1 MQEIQAIQASP
12 PLANTHEHATHK
24 AAMTTSTENVKEAHT
39 YQDESIKVTLSS
51 KAESHKE
58 SKDVKAE
65 EPVRQK
71 KKVENQEIDYALEMS
86 GIPQFGGRLVSVV
99 KYPDGRT
106 EMIDAFTGRKVTQ
119 EQLARA
125 QELEALN
132 KTAQQSKIKQA
143 QQIAPGEST
152 PTDMQ

>member
-24 AAMTTSTENVKEAHT
+24 AAMTPSTENVKEAHT

-51 KAESHKE
+51 KAESNKE
-58 SKDVKAE
+58 NKEVKAE

-71 KKVENQEIDYALEMS
+71 KRVENQEIDYALEMS
-86 GIPQFGGRLVSVV
+86 GIPQFGGRLVTVV

-106 EMIDAFTGRKVTQ
+106 EMVDAFTGRKVTQ

-143 QQIAPGEST
+143 QQITPGEST

>member
-24 AAMTTSTENVKEAHT
+24 AAMTPSTENVKEAHT

-58 SKDVKAE
+58 SKEVKAE

-71 KKVENQEIDYALEMS
+71 KRVENQAIDYALEMS
-86 GIPQFGGRLVSVV
+86 GIPQFGGRLVTVV

-106 EMIDAFTGRKVTQ
+106 EMVDAFTGRKVTQ

>member
-58 SKDVKAE
+58 SKEVKAE

-132 KTAQQSKIKQA
+132 KMAQQSKIKQA

>member
-58 SKDVKAE
+58 SKEVKAE

-71 KKVENQEIDYALEMS
+71 KKLENQEIDYALEMS
-86 GIPQFGGRLVSVV
+86 SIPQFGGRLVSVV

>member
-24 AAMTTSTENVKEAHT
+24 AAMTPSTENVKEAHT

-58 SKDVKAE
+58 SKEVKAE

-71 KKVENQEIDYALEMS
+71 KKVENQEINYALEMS